1 MLIKGLCVCV
11 FGFEGLQMT
20 RGALGSLAIQGLLGH
35 HKAFPW
41 ASHWSSSRLWFS
53 SDIRWSLFSRL
64 FPLPMIPDLGC
75 GR

>member
-1 MLIKGLCVCV
+1 MLIEGLCGCV

-41 ASHWSSSRLWFS
+41 ASH
-53 SDIRWSLFSRL
+53 SDLQARTSL
-64 FPLPMIPDLGC
+64 I
-75 GR
+75 